1 MPCSRL
7 SSPQSPLAAFARCR
21 AALGPT
27 RTYKAA
33 GQQQGARR
41 SSGSSV
47 VSGRGERWD
56 AARPGLALLTTAAEL
71 LDYCTEGCCWPC
83 QDPSAP
89 HATARHPAKR
99 LWQRDAGREGGGMT
113 HGRQSRRRA
122 CLLHALLTTPLPHA
136 RSDLECCCWECRC
149 WEGCCWH

>member
-99 LWQRDAGREGGGMT
+99 LWQRDAGREGRWDDA
-113 HGRQSRRRA
+113 RQAVTAACVPPACPADHAAPSRAQR
-122 CLLHALLTTPLPHA
+122 P
-136 RSDLECCCWECRC
+136 
-149 WEGCCWH
+149 